1 MALRR
6 RHIQQ
11 QLEIEAL
18 SVRTARLRAEQVGLK
33 RLAAIDKLTGMLNR
47 RGIEETFASE
57 GSHERDITLLVL
69 DIDHFKRVNDTHGHD
84 TGDLVLQHVA
94 AVIAENIRAGDLVGR
109 WGGEEFLVAC
119 MDCAPRHAVIVAENI
134 RQRIEA
140 SPFGSRHR
148 IAVTASLGASMMRA
162 GDSLNS
168 AFRRADAAT
177 YRAKSMGRNRIVVDD
192 EMEEIAESAT
202 SE

>member
-1 MALRR
+1 MIALRVVCR
-6 RHIQQ
+6 RP
-11 QLEIEAL
+11 L
-18 SVRTARLRAEQVGLK
+18 SQNGKRAGQFMVPHPIFDVAVPGRGRLRQ
-33 RLAAIDKLTGMLNR
+33 M
-47 RGIEETFASE
+47 
-57 GSHERDITLLVL
+57 
-69 DIDHFKRVNDTHGHD
+69 HGHD
-84 TGDLVLQHVA
+84 TGGLVLQHVA

-119 MDCAPRHAVIVAENI
+119 MDCAPQHAVIVAENI

-148 IAVTASLGASMMRA
+148 IAVTASLGASTMRA

-168 AFRRADAAT
+168 AFRRADAAM